1 MYLALIEEY
10 RGAAVESVDTPEF
23 SGMPLDKLC
32 DELSVSIAELKVL
45 CFKIGIDVFTL
56 DSTSTLSPSQPL
68 SFSTKPEKLKLL

>member
-23 SGMPLDKLC
+23 SGIPLDKLC

-45 CFKIGIDVFTL
+45 
-56 DSTSTLSPSQPL
+56 
-68 SFSTKPEKLKLL
+68 